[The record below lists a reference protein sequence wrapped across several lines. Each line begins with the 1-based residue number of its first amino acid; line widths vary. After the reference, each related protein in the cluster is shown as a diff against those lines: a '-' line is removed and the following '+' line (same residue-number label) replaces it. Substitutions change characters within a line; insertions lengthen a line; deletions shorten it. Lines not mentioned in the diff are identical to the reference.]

1 MRESMATDP
10 LAPILWEPHLQ
21 ALNRRVDIVL
31 ASLRECIEHNSADDV
46 LYPYDSL

>member
-1 MRESMATDP
+1 MATDP

-31 ASLRECIEHNSADDV
+31 ASLRECIEHNSAGDV
-46 LYPYDSL
+46 LCLHDNL